1 LLLLKT
7 RGPQTTADLG
17 AALKITGEAARQ
29 QLVKL
34 VADGLVATTSRPRGV
49 GRPAQVWR
57 LTDKG
62 HARFP
67 DTHAELTVH
76 LLGAIR
82 SELGEAAL
90 DRLIAARAAESLA
103 AYAAALEGAASLGE
117 RVARLAEARTREG
130 YMAECQRE
138 GDGFLLVE
146 NHCPICAAATACQGF
161 CRAECNVFQQAL
173 GKDVS
178 VERTEH
184 IVGGDRRC
192 AYRVALKCIP
202 QSQPAKPKRKGKP

>member
-1 LLLLKT
+1 MPRRHPEESPPPPRPAGERLLLLLKM

-34 VADGLVATTSRPRGV
+34 AADGLVETTSRPRGV

-57 LTDKG
+57 LTGKG

-76 LLGAIR
+76 LLSTIR

-90 DRLIAARAAESLA
+90 DKLIAARAVESLA
-103 AYAAALEGAASLGE
+103 TYTAALEGAASLGE
-117 RVARLAEARTREG
+117 RVARLAEARTQWHAAI
-130 YMAECQRE
+130 AER
-138 GDGFLLVE
+138 GDFLPAWLGLGE
-146 NHCPICAAATACQGF
+146 CALRCGGNGAAEEVA
-161 CRAECNVFQQAL
+161 RALEAL
-173 GKDVS
+173 PNGKADA
-178 VERTEH
+178 E
-184 IVGGDRRC
+184 
-192 AYRVALKCIP
+192 ALRARAA
-202 QSQPAKPKRKGKP
+202 SLR